1 MKSQAHNFKGYDR
14 YFILE
19 ELYKQH
25 VTNLQQIVNV
35 AKILCLELP
44 NVKFIDSMNFF
55 PMALSNFGENMAL
68 FPSAF
73 PDTILWLK

>member
-1 MKSQAHNFKGYDR
+1 MAISDLRLTIIDEISSAQLQR

-55 PMALSNFGENMAL
+55 PMALSNFPKTLGLMN
-68 FPSAF
+68 
-73 PDTILWLK
+73 

>member
-35 AKILCLELP
+35 AKTLCLELP
-44 NVKFIDSMNFF
+44 NVKFIDHEFF
-55 PMALSNFGENMAL
+55 SHGFVKLSKNIW
-68 FPSAF
+68 
-73 PDTILWLK
+73 D

>member
-1 MKSQAHNFKGYDR
+1 MAISDLRLTIIDEISTHHFKGYDR

-55 PMALSNFGENMAL
+55 P
-68 FPSAF
+68 
-73 PDTILWLK
+73 WLCQTFQKHLGLMN